1 MDSREHLLNAALTVF
16 AESGTR
22 GATTRRIAEVAGV
35 NEVTLFRQFGSK
47 EALLKEALVWRAAQ
61 VAASRLPAEPR
72 DPEAELIQFALEHH
86 QALWESRSVIRKC
99 MAEFEEHPS
108 MSQPARK
115 KTAEVDTDCTTTW
128 CGCRMSGRTSLDW
141 EPKAATAM
149 LMGTLFA
156 DAMGRDCMPECC
168 PGTPRQAIE
177 QYVRLFLTGIGV
189 QVAVGVRRAP
199 NTSAQ

>member
-1 MDSREHLLNAALTVF
+1 MDSREHLLTAALTVF
-16 AESGTR
+16 GESGTR

-47 EALLKEALVWRAAQ
+47 EALLREALVWRAAE
-61 VAASRLPAEPR
+61 VAASRLPVEPV

-108 MSQPARK
+108 MSQAARE
-115 KTAEVDTDCTTTW
+115 KTAEVDNELHDYLV
-128 CGCRMSGRTSLDW
+128 RLQASGRTSHDW
-141 EPKAATAM
+141 QPKTATAM

-168 PGTPRQAIE
+168 PGTPREAIE
-177 QYVRLFLTGIGV
+177 QYVRLFLTAIGV

-199 NTSAQ
+199 GASAQ